1 MQYLGSVSN
10 PKDLVNKEYVD
21 ITKDELTFDE
31 YLINNG
37 SYTIQV
43 SDLESGQWSYGKKE
57 ETNTRA
63 RSKYLFPV
71 REGMNIIY
79 QNTTFDVYFGV
90 LETPDP
96 TSREYIQTIGWQT
109 NDSGYINIIKNGYL
123 TFVIRNHAD
132 VTAEVN
138 PADFNSVV
146 TIQTSSFLNFQSTR
160 NSLKLDDNIDLIAY
174 NGTRSR
180 YNTTIQNISFT
191 WNEDKTACTLNGV
204 NTSSSSVNHYFFGG
218 TTTIPPVITPG
229 ETYYVSVSTTNPQVV
244 FGFYTYIDGTFASAY
259 IFNTNDVFTIPSATT
274 GILGFVGLR
283 ANQTAN
289 NDVIS
294 NFGIQKYP
302 TRVVQ
307 DMISDKYN
315 SSLTY
320 SSGDYCIYNGKFYK
334 CITSI
339 LTPEEW
345 TPSKWTETKIG
356 TEISALMANIRALES
371 LINT

>member
-1 MQYLGSVSN
+1 MKYLGSVSD

-21 ITKDELTFDE
+21 ITKDGLTFDE

-37 SYTIQV
+37 SYTIQA
-43 SDLESGQWSYGKKE
+43 SDLESGQWSYGKKD

-63 RSKYLFPV
+63 RTKYLFPV
-71 REGMNIIY
+71 REGMFINY
-79 QNTTFDVYFGV
+79 QNTTFDIFFGV
-90 LETPDP
+90 LETP
-96 TSREYIQTIGWQT
+96 TSVSYIQIIGWQT
-109 NDSGYINIIKNGYL
+109 NSSGYININQNGYL

-132 VTAEVN
+132 TTAEVN

-160 NSLKLDDNIDLIAY
+160 NSLELDDNIDLIAY
-174 NGTRSR
+174 NETKSR

-204 NTSSSSVNHYFFGG
+204 NTSSSPVNQYFFGG
-218 TTTIPPVITPG
+218 TTTIPSVVTPG

-259 IFNTNDVFTIPSATT
+259 IFNTNGVFTIPSTTT

-345 TPSKWTETKIG
+345 TPSKWAETKIG